1 MVFAS
6 AYQSRW
12 KFSADP
18 AAPTTQNNAKP
29 KAPEVGDIQQRGVFH
44 RVACPKKEPTDQK
57 MPQLP
62 SASSI
67 EILKLLQPR
76 ISSSPQ
82 RTSSPDTTVRVR
94 EELIKGLAK
103 SLKAH
108 LQPIVSL
115 PKPVSQVRGVCFQYT
130 SRREA
135 AMIGGVPFSYSL
147 CDWNVGLDKLR

>member
-6 AYQSRW
+6 GYQSRW

-103 SLKAH
+103 NRKSPQTRIPSPWSVLSVH
-108 LQPIVSL
+108 
-115 PKPVSQVRGVCFQYT
+115 KPPGSCNDRRG
-130 SRREA
+130 
-135 AMIGGVPFSYSL
+135 PFFL
-147 CDWNVGLDKLR
+147 LVV